1 VRSLSITAYAL
12 SAECALSPK
21 LRWSINRLSSAE
33 LCGEKTLALNM
44 TSQGG
49 QSKPSVGF
57 IGMGHVGS
65 TMAKRLIEVGYPLT
79 IYDRT
84 KERAQEIAQQ
94 GVAVAQTPKVL
105 AAQCEVVMLCVTDDG
120 PAARAGLRARDI
132 IYRLNDRPVMTVWD
146 LRRELEQRGE
156 GSSVRIGFIRPG
168 EGTPRTAEV
177 RVATQTLAAGQPRR
191 SVRGQ

>member
-21 LRWSINRLSSAE
+21 LRGSINRLSSAE
-33 LCGEKTLALNM
+33 LYGERTLALNM

-57 IGMGHVGS
+57 ISMGHMGS

-94 GVAVAQTPKVL
+94 GIAVAQTPKVL
-105 AAQCEVVMLCVTDDG
+105 AAQCEVVMLCVTDDEAQRQLILG
-120 PAARAGLRARDI
+120 PDGALAGVRSPCDVALCGRGRLWAGSPDPAGLL
-132 IYRLNDRPVMTVWD
+132 RL
-146 LRRELEQRGE
+146 
-156 GSSVRIGFIRPG
+156 S
-168 EGTPRTAEV
+168 TPR
-177 RVATQTLAAGQPRR
+177 QTLLAGRHLPDRTHTGLR
-191 SVRGQ
+191 V